1 VADADA
7 ARGGAPLRRGR
18 RAARADAARWEG
30 APGNRGD
37 GAPRALLAVVLVIAT
52 TALVYELSIAAMA
65 SYLLG
70 DSVRQFSLVIG
81 AYLSALGVGA
91 YLSRFVE
98 GRLAIVFVDVELA
111 AAIVGG
117 VSVPLLLVAF
127 AFTHAFELL
136 LFVVVLAVGVL
147 VGLELPLLIRIL
159 ERRSS
164 LRELIARAL
173 TFDYAGALVGSL
185 AFSFVLVPKLG
196 LAHTSPA
203 CGLVNALVGLG
214 STFILPAADA
224 DEAAALV
231 RARGRAAV
239 VILFLAAVLA
249 FSGRATEL
257 SEAAIY
263 PGDVVLA
270 RDTHYQRIVVTR
282 HGGAFE
288 LFLNGNLQLSS
299 ADEYRYHEAL
309 VHPAVAAARSHRRVI
324 IGGGGDGLAV
334 REVLRWPDVASVT
347 LVDIDH
353 EMTEL
358 GRTYPALRA
367 LNGGSLDDPRTHVV
381 NEDAMRFFDDDGP
394 SADVVILD
402 FPDPGTYAVG
412 KLYTTEMY
420 RRVKRRLAPGGAL
433 VVQSSSPFLSKATFS
448 CIVQTLE
455 ASGFTVRPYQA
466 FVPSFGVWG
475 FALARTEAF
484 PVPTNLPPGTLRFL
498 NAESLAALFSLP
510 RDLQTEQ
517 VVTVN
522 RLDNQAL
529 VGYYLDEWERWEGR

>member
-1 VADADA
+1 VADELPLGGAP
-7 ARGGAPLRRGR
+7 GGAPLRRSR
-18 RAARADAARWEG
+18 PPTWP
-30 APGNRGD
+30 APSGHAG
-37 GAPRALLAVVLVIAT
+37 GRALLVVVLVIAT

-81 AYLSALGVGA
+81 AYLSALGIGA
-91 YLSRFVE
+91 YLSRFVG
-98 GRLAIVFVDVELA
+98 GRLSTVFVDIELA
-111 AAIVGG
+111 AAVVGG
-117 VSVPLLLVAF
+117 MSVPALLVAF
-127 AFTHAFELL
+127 AFTHSFELV
-136 LFVVVLAVGVL
+136 LFLVVLAVGVL

-203 CGLVNALVGLG
+203 CGLVNALVGLV
-214 STFILPAADA
+214 STYLLPAEDA

-231 RARGRAAV
+231 RARGRAIAV
-239 VILFLAAVLA
+239 VVFLAVLLA
-249 FSGRATEL
+249 LSGRATEL
-257 SEAAIY
+257 AEASIY
-263 PGDVVLA
+263 PGGDVLLA
-270 RDTHYQRIVVTR
+270 RDTPYQRIVVTK
-282 HGGAFE
+282 HDGAFE

-309 VHPAVAAARSHRRVI
+309 VHPTMGAARARRRVT

-334 REVLRWPDVASVT
+334 REVLRWPDVENVT
-347 LVDIDH
+347 LVDIDP
-353 EMTEL
+353 EMTAL
-358 GRTYPALRA
+358 ARTYPPLRA
-367 LNGGSLDDPRTHVV
+367 LNGGALDDPRVHVV
-381 NEDAMRFFDDDGP
+381 NEDAMRFFDDEGP
-394 SADVVILD
+394 LTDVAILD

-412 KLYTTEMY
+412 KLYTLEMY

-433 VVQSSSPFLSKATFS
+433 VVQSSSPFLSRATFS
-448 CIVQTLE
+448 CIVRTLE
-455 ASGFTVRPYQA
+455 AAGFVVRPYQA
-466 FVPSFGVWG
+466 FVPAFGVWG
-475 FALARTEAF
+475 FALARTEPF
-484 PVPTNLPPGTLRFL
+484 PVPTALPDGPLRFL
-498 NAESLAALFSLP
+498 NPGALAGLFALP
-510 RDLQTEQ
+510 ADLRND
-517 VVTVN
+517 VVASVN

>member
-1 VADADA
+1 
-7 ARGGAPLRRGR
+7 
-18 RAARADAARWEG
+18 
-30 APGNRGD
+30 
-37 GAPRALLAVVLVIAT
+37 VVLVIAT

-81 AYLSALGVGA
+81 AYLSALGIGA

-98 GRLAIVFVDVELA
+98 AELAIVFVDVELA

-117 VSVPLLLVAF
+117 VSVPCLLVAF
-127 AFTHAFELL
+127 AFTHAFQLV

-173 TFDYAGALVGSL
+173 TFDYAGALIGSL

-196 LAHTSPA
+196 LALTSPA

-214 STFILPAADA
+214 STYVLPASGAG
-224 DEAAALV
+224 EARALV
-231 RARGRAAV
+231 RARGRAVV
-239 VILFLAAVLA
+239 VIAFLAVALV

-263 PGDVVLA
+263 PGDVVLS
-270 RDTHYQRIVVTR
+270 RDTAYQRIVVTN

-309 VHPAVAAARSHRRVI
+309 VHPAIAAARSHHDVI

-334 REVLRWPDVASVT
+334 REALKWPDVERVT
-347 LVDIDH
+347 LVDIDP
-353 EMTEL
+353 EMTGL
-358 GRTYPALRA
+358 ARTYPPLRA
-367 LNGGSLDDPRTHVV
+367 MNGGSLDDPRARVV
-381 NEDAMRFFDDDGP
+381 NEDAMRFFAEERP

-412 KLYTTEMY
+412 KLYTEEMY
-420 RRVKRRLAPGGAL
+420 RHVKRRLAPGGAL
-433 VVQSSSPFLSKATFS
+433 VVQSSSPFLSRATFS
-448 CIVQTLE
+448 CITRTLE
-455 ASGFTVRPYQA
+455 AAGFVVRPYAA
-466 FVPSFGVWG
+466 FVPSFGIWG
-475 FALARTEAF
+475 FALAKIEKFAI
-484 PVPTNLPPGTLRFL
+484 PTRLPPAPLRFL
-498 NAESLAALFSLP
+498 DARALEALFALP
-510 RDLQTEQ
+510 PDLQTPQ
-517 VVTVN
+517 PTAIN

-529 VGYYLDEWERWEGR
+529 VAYYLDEWDRWEGR

>member
-1 VADADA
+1 
-7 ARGGAPLRRGR
+7 
-18 RAARADAARWEG
+18 
-30 APGNRGD
+30 
-37 GAPRALLAVVLVIAT
+37 VVLVIAT

-70 DSVRQFSLVIG
+70 DSVRQFSLIIG

-91 YLSRFVE
+91 YASRFVE
-98 GRLAIVFVDVELA
+98 SRLAVVFVDVELA
-111 AAIVGG
+111 AAVVGG
-117 VSVPLLLVAF
+117 ISVPCLLVGF
-127 AFTHAFELL
+127 AYTHAFELL
-136 LFVVVLAVGVL
+136 LFAVVLAVGVL

-159 ERRSS
+159 ERRSN
-164 LRELIARAL
+164 LRDLIAGAL

-196 LAHTSPA
+196 LSHTSPL
-203 CGLVNALVGLG
+203 CGLVNALVAFA
-214 STFILPAADA
+214 STYVLPAADA

-231 RARGRAAV
+231 RARARAVLV
-239 VILFLAAVLA
+239 VACLAALLA

-270 RDTHYQRIVVTR
+270 RDTPYQRIVVTR

-309 VHPAVAAARSHRRVI
+309 VHPALALAGSRRRVV

-334 REVLRWPDVASVT
+334 RDVVSVT
-347 LVDIDH
+347 LVDIDP

-358 GRTYPALRA
+358 ARTYPPLRTM
-367 LNGGSLDDPRTHVV
+367 NGGSLDDPRVHVV
-381 NEDAMRFFDDDGP
+381 NEDAMRFFADDGTQA
-394 SADVVILD
+394 SAIILD

-412 KLYTTEMY
+412 KLYSVEMY
-420 RRVKRRLAPGGAL
+420 RNVKRRLLPDGAL
-433 VVQSSSPFLSKATFS
+433 VVQSSSPFLSKATFA
-448 CIVQTLE
+448 CILRTL
-455 ASGFTVRPYQA
+455 AAAGFVVRPYQV
-466 FVPSFGVWG
+466 FVPSFGIWG
-475 FALARTEAF
+475 FALARAEPFA
-484 PVPTNLPPGTLRFL
+484 VPTELPDAPLQFL
-498 NAESLAALFSLP
+498 NRASLAALFALP
-510 RDLQTEQ
+510 PDVGARRSVD
-517 VVTVN
+517 VN

-529 VGYYLDEWERWEGR
+529 VGYYLDEWARWEGR